1 MLSSEP
7 QLEALRS
14 STVNA
19 PRSSE
24 SSTVAHDANL
34 PLLSEVAKLREELS
48 RFLMQYKFGIDE
60 VLTKITI
67 LQEEFLHLHEHNP
80 IEHVN
85 SRLKSPES
93 IIGKIG
99 RKGLDPSF
107 DSIRE
112 AITDIAGVRI
122 TCSFIADAYRVFDL
136 LTQQSD
142 IRVIEVKD
150 YIKNPK
156 PNGYR
161 SLHAII
167 EIPVFMSDRVV
178 PVTVEL
184 QIRTI
189 AMDFWASLEHKIYYK
204 YDGQVPA
211 ALLGSLT
218 ETADIA
224 ADLDLRMERL
234 HHEVLALNSD
244 PLGQIALDRGPAT
257 PVAGGNGTLDDTLV
271 VQLQS
276 LRSLFGSSGSGPA
289 AH

>member
-1 MLSSEP
+1 M
-7 QLEALRS
+7 
-14 STVNA
+14 
-19 PRSSE
+19 
-24 SSTVAHDANL
+24 
-34 PLLSEVAKLREELS
+34 AKLREELS
-48 RFLMQYKFGIDE
+48 RFLMRYKFGIDE

-93 IIGKIG
+93 IIGKIE
-99 RKGLDPSF
+99 RKSLDPSF
-107 DSIRE
+107 DSIRRS
-112 AITDIAGVRI
+112 ITDIAGVRI

-142 IRVIEVKD
+142 IRVLEVKD
-150 YIKNPK
+150 YIKDPK

-167 EIPVFMSDRVV
+167 EIPVFMSDGVV

-204 YDGQVPA
+204 YDGQVPS
-211 ALLGSLT
+211 ALLGNLT

-224 ADLDLRMERL
+224 ANLDLRMERL

-244 PLGQIALDRGPAT
+244 PSGQETRDRPGDPKLK
-257 PVAGGNGTLDDTLV
+257 GI
-271 VQLQS
+271 
-276 LRSLFGSSGSGPA
+276 GSSVPG
-289 AH
+289 

>member
-1 MLSSEP
+1 
-7 QLEALRS
+7 
-14 STVNA
+14 
-19 PRSSE
+19 
-24 SSTVAHDANL
+24 
-34 PLLSEVAKLREELS
+34 
-48 RFLMQYKFGIDE
+48 MQYKFGIDE

-67 LQEEFLHLHEHNP
+67 LQEEFLHLHQHNP

-99 RKGLDPSF
+99 RKGIDPSF
-107 DSIRE
+107 DSIRRG
-112 AITDIAGVRI
+112 ITDIAGVRI

-142 IRVIEVKD
+142 IRVLEVRD

-204 YDGQVPA
+204 YDGQVPVD
-211 ALLGSLT
+211 LLGSLT

-224 ADLDLRMERL
+224 AVLDLRMERL
-234 HHEVLALNSD
+234 HHEVLALKPGEPDKPN
-244 PLGQIALDRGPAT
+244 PERGFPDRAR
-257 PVAGGNGTLDDTLV
+257 GGAPRVDESLA
-271 VQLQS
+271 VQLQT
-276 LRSLFGSSGSGPA
+276 LRAVFGTSDTGRTA
-289 AH
+289 R